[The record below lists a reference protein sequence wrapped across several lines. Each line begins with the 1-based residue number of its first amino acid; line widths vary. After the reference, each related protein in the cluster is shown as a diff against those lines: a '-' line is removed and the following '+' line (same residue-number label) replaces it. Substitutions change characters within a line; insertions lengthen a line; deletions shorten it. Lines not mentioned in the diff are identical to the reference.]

1 MNIIE
6 ALLMFL
12 CAFLNAHPAIIAAVI
27 GAMIAVT
34 AFIIIWGACYVAGVA
49 DEESGDGEN

>member
-27 GAMIAVT
+27 GAMIAVM

-49 DEESGDGEN
+49 DEESGDGES